1 MISASALEQP
11 MTSAPLG
18 PVPLTLVPDLVGPTR
33 RDEFAA
39 ELAEAESL
47 LAAKRYRESARAFEE
62 LSPALRPHR
71 DLALR
76 SRLGESWARMYLGEV
91 ESAVTLLDD
100 ARAFAEDP
108 AFTDIDRADVLF
120 RLGCCRLKLSAVA
133 NAVSLFTL
141 ALTMCEREGGPD
153 RLRANILVWR
163 SRCYQRQRDWDSAR
177 TDVECALELA
187 QALGDS
193 ASIANVY
200 FQASLIAER
209 DGQCL
214 IARMYAEEAKT
225 RYADLNDRANVGRLL
240 NNLGGLAFLLGKPEE
255 ATAYLA
261 EAFQIACEVEN
272 DADGGQAISSLAQV
286 NLRLGNAELAATQAR
301 RALELID
308 GRIDFLDEIGNAQ
321 LVLGGALT
329 AQERYAEADTCLRA
343 AEASFEQL
351 GSNSHRAAACVA
363 RGDLARSCGD
373 TDGAADLYR
382 SAAEQL
388 QDFHF

>member
-1 MISASALEQP
+1 MLSASAPEQL
-11 MTSAPLG
+11 MTPAPVRSAPLE
-18 PVPLTLVPDLVGPTR
+18 LVPDLVGPSR
-33 RDEFAA
+33 RDELEA
-39 ELAEAESL
+39 ELADAENL
-47 LAAKRYRESARAFEE
+47 LAAKCYRESAQAFED
-62 LSPALRPHR
+62 LSPALRAHR
-71 DLALR
+71 ELTLR
-76 SRLGESWARMYLGEV
+76 SLLGESWARMYLGEL
-91 ESAVTLLDD
+91 ESAVTLLDE
-100 ARAFAEDP
+100 ARALAEHS

-120 RLGCCRLKLSAVA
+120 RLGCCRFKLSVVA

-141 ALTMCEREGGPD
+141 ALTLCEREGGPD

-177 TDVECALELA
+177 ADVERALELA

-209 DGQCL
+209 GGQWL

-225 RYADLNDRANVGRLL
+225 RYENLNDRANVGRLL
-240 NNLGGLAFLLGKPEE
+240 NNLGGLAFLLRKPEE

-261 EAFQIACEVEN
+261 EAFEIACEVEN
-272 DADGGQAISSLAQV
+272 DADAGQAISSLAQV
-286 NLRLGNAELAATQAR
+286 NLRTGNAQLAETQAQ
-301 RALELID
+301 RALELLE

-321 LVLGGALT
+321 LVLGRAL
-329 AQERYAEADTCLRA
+329 AVRERYDEADLWLCA

-351 GSNSHRAAACVA
+351 DSDSHRAAACVA
-363 RGDLARSCGD
+363 RGDLARSRGD

-382 SAAEQL
+382 RAAEQL